1 MMRILLYV
9 DGSHNSQWALQVAL
23 VVSRHFETELTLLVA
38 EGGKGADHEWLTRAR
53 EQLLTATVGA
63 LRDVTQPGSAEE
75 AILAESAAQTYDLI
89 LLAPAGRRGLSRLL
103 HGSRVAQVVR
113 QSNTSVLVARAPLT
127 DIRRMMVSVGGT
139 RQSLEMVEV
148 AAQWAQA
155 LGARATILHVVSQLP
170 LFFQGLTAGEGH
182 HTTDELLAIEPE
194 SREVLQEAVSILQQA
209 DAFDRLLLREGLL
222 EERVLAALETESID
236 LLVLGANAAS
246 GVNRLLL
253 DDLCDRLV
261 QKSPITTLVVR

>member
-1 MMRILLYV
+1 MMRVLLYV

-23 VVSRHFETELTLLVA
+23 LVCKHFETEITLLVGD
-38 EGGKGADHEWLTRAR
+38 GGKGADAQWLPQAR
-53 EQLLTATVGA
+53 DQLLAAAAGA
-63 LRDVTQPGSAEE
+63 LREVTQPGPAED
-75 AILAESAAQTYDLI
+75 AILAESTAHAYDLI

-113 QSNTSVLVARAPLT
+113 QSKTSVLVARTPLT
-127 DIRRMMVSVGGT
+127 DIRRMMVSIGGT

-155 LGARATILHVVSQLP
+155 LSARAIVLHVVSQLP
-170 LFFQGLTAGEGH
+170 LFFQGLTAEEGH
-182 HTTDELLAIEPE
+182 LTEDEMLAIESE
-194 SREVLQEAVSILQQA
+194 AREVLQEAIRILREA
-209 DAFDRLLLREGLL
+209 NAFDHLMLREGLL
-222 EERVLAALETESID
+222 EERVLAAVEEENID

-253 DDLCDRLV
+253 DDLCSRLV